1 MQPVLEERAPDYL
14 EIAETVLAHADW
26 KEALD
31 SVIALVRS
39 VFLFDNMALYL
50 RESDSGGLAE
60 VVYARAIGR
69 GRSAEAD
76 GAWGSEVANLVVAQA
91 QAIVKTPD
99 ATTPRNER
107 MFFPYYLGLPLRA
120 PGEVLGALIFV
131 RYGGPTYTHNQ
142 IQRAQ
147 FIATQFSS
155 LFERKRLLELVARL
169 KDAQRQVDLQETF
182 IATISHELRTPL
194 GFIKGYSTTLLR
206 SDTEWDEPTRREFLT
221 IIDEEADHL
230 NRLIENMLES
240 ARLQSNTLSMNF
252 QALRLDGLLRDAALR
267 NQNRCKTLQVSL
279 ETPALMPILA
289 DGVRITQVIENLF
302 SNAIKYAP
310 GAPITIRLRETENG
324 QRILFSDAGPGI
336 APENL
341 GRIFDKF
348 YRVPGQGGSGSG
360 LGLYICQQIVR
371 AHGGELTAESQPG
384 RGVTF
389 CIDLPADPRTVLSGG

>member
-1 MQPVLEERAPDYL
+1 MQPALEERAPDYL

-26 KEALD
+26 KDALD
-31 SVIALVRS
+31 SVIALVRA

-50 RESDSGGLAE
+50 KESDSGGLTE

-76 GAWGSEVANLVVAQA
+76 GAWGNEVANQVVEQA
-91 QAIVKTPD
+91 RAIVKTPD
-99 ATTPRNER
+99 STTPRNER
-107 MFFPYYLGLPLRA
+107 TFFPYYLGLPLRA
-120 PGEVLGALIFV
+120 PGELLGALIFV

-206 SDTEWDEPTRREFLT
+206 PDTEWDEPTRREFLT

-230 NRLIENMLES
+230 NRLIEDLLES

-252 QALRLDGLLRDAALR
+252 QAMRLDGLLRDVVLR
-267 NQNRCKTLQVSL
+267 NQNRCKTMQVQL
-279 ETPALMPILA
+279 ETPTLMPIRA

-310 GAPITIRLRETENG
+310 GAPITIRLSESETG
-324 QRILFSDAGPGI
+324 QRILFSDQGPGI

-341 GRIFDKF
+341 ERIFDKF

-360 LGLYICQQIVR
+360 LGLYICQQIIR
-371 AHGGELTAESQPG
+371 AHGGALTAESKAGQ
-384 RGVTF
+384 GVTF
-389 CIDLPADPRTVLSGG
+389 CIDLPTDPRTVLPGG